1 MKKLAF
7 IIISIV
13 LLVLAIVTWGSNV
26 TVVDN
31 GIIMTNKSSHVVTSY
46 QGNKKVTGDSYH
58 PYLMRTNIDDAI
70 NRALEKAGPGYDML
84 INATL
89 KVNYYYMIVY
99 FSNYITVEG
108 TAVNSTELKAEM
120 GEQDYFKWLS
130 SKNILQRNNLKKNE

>member
-1 MKKLAF
+1 MVL
-7 IIISIV
+7 IILGIA
-13 LLVLAIVTWGSNV
+13 LLVIAIVTWRRNV
-26 TVVDN
+26 TVIDN
-31 GIIMTNKSSHVVTSY
+31 GVIITNKSCKELTPY
-46 QGNKKVTGDSYH
+46 QGQKEVTGNSYH

-70 NRALEKAGPGYDML
+70 NSSLEKAGPGYNML

-120 GEQDYFKWLS
+120 GEQEYFKWLS
-130 SKNILQRNNLKKNE
+130 SKDILQRNNLNRDE